1 MTVQTNRLVYLFAF
15 IILLVYFFVYAVSPL
30 VDHDPAIYTIIGRA
44 FILDGIA
51 PYGYVFDHKPIAI
64 YYIYGL
70 LSLIY
75 PFKTGFFAF
84 SSMAFII
91 GIAVF
96 INRKTLKFGDLIL
109 SCLAICA
116 CTAFSYQ
123 LSGNT
128 ELFSAAFIILSIGSM
143 TNYSKKDAFLS
154 GIFCCIAFNINYLSS
169 ICLLLPTLHYFFK
182 LLKKSRWENI
192 LIYSAGF
199 AACFLLLLLPVV
211 VLGGTSALVEYV
223 AMQYTFIAN
232 YGKYSMPLYS
242 SAIYFMGMVSSFIP
256 VMYASLRSNLSL
268 KSFTPYLLCLPGC
281 YLAAI
286 SSGYK
291 YQHYFTF
298 FAVIMSLF
306 VIHLMKENGIKATIL
321 LAFPVLFM
329 SINDTINRAP
339 LMISRFVDFNIKGI
353 DSRFDELSSIV
364 GDKKVLPI
372 RSSHLPFYFSSI
384 NPSINLVWDN
394 HSKIM
399 YGRNESNFFISEIK
413 KKPEFIITKHNVC
426 TSDKSLASVC
436 KEINERYK
444 IRYML
449 TWAYPFDLYEMK
461 KP

>member
-1 MTVQTNRLVYLFAF
+1 MTAQTNKLVYLFAF
-15 IILLVYFFVYAVSPL
+15 VILLAYFCVYAVSPL

-84 SSMAFII
+84 SSMVFII

-96 INRKTLKFGDLIL
+96 INRKNLKLGELIL

-128 ELFSAAFIILSIGSM
+128 ELFSAAFIILSIASM
-143 TNYSKKDAFLS
+143 TNDSKKHAFLS
-154 GIFCCIAFNINYLSS
+154 GLFCCIAFNINYLSS
-169 ICLLLPTLHYFFK
+169 ICLLLPTLYYFFK
-182 LLKKSRWENI
+182 LVKTSRWENI

-223 AMQYTFIAN
+223 AMQHTFIAN

-256 VMYASLRSNLSL
+256 VMYVSLRSNSSL
-268 KSFTPYLLCLPGC
+268 KNFIPYLLCLPGC

-306 VIHLMKENGIKATIL
+306 VIHSMKENGIKATIF

-364 GDKKVLPI
+364 GDKEVLPI

-384 NPSINLVWDN
+384 KPSINLVWDN

-399 YGRNESNFFISEIK
+399 YGDDENSFFISEIEK
-413 KKPEFIITKHNVC
+413 QPAFIITKHNMC
-426 TSDKSLASVC
+426 LNDKSLIETC
-436 KEINERYK
+436 KLVNEKYEIRYK
-444 IRYML
+444 L
-449 TWAYPFDLYEMK
+449 TWAYPFDLYEIK